1 MKLLLLGG
9 TADARKV
16 TRELDEQG
24 LLQIS
29 DTDKDRLKLIYSIA
43 GLVRSPQ
50 VPCEVISGGFSQ
62 YGGLS
67 VCLKVNG
74 IDAILDVTHP
84 FAEKMSNTAV
94 TAARQCNIPCWRFHR
109 PAWTKQAGDCWQLFE
124 NWQEL
129 IPALAGKKT
138 VLLTA
143 GQLDQSLIDQLVE
156 QAKVTSAEGQTQQ
169 LILRTAAPPRATL
182 PDSIIWI
189 KALGPFKEAD
199 ELALFNEYQ
208 VDVVVSKN
216 SGGAATEAKLTAARK
231 LGVEVMMLQR
241 PTFDAADRQF
251 STVIECVDWLKQH
264 LLKKKTGQ

>member
-24 LLQIS
+24 LLQTSSGSGNGI
-29 DTDKDRLKLIYSIA
+29 KLVYSIA
-43 GLVRSPQ
+43 GLVRMPQ

-62 YGGLS
+62 YGGLQ
-67 VCLKVNG
+67 VYIEENG
-74 IDAILDVTHP
+74 IDGILDVTHP

-94 TAARQCNIPCWRFHR
+94 AAARHSNIPCWRFHR
-109 PAWTKQAGDCWQLFE
+109 PAWTKQADDCWQLFDG
-124 NWQEL
+124 WQEL
-129 IPALAGKKT
+129 IPALVGKKS

-156 QAKVTSAEGQTQQ
+156 QAKVTCIEGESQQ
-169 LILRTAAPPRATL
+169 LILRTAAPPRAEL
-182 PDSIIWI
+182 PDSITWI

-199 ELALFNEYQ
+199 ELALFKEYQ

-216 SGGAATEAKLTAARK
+216 SGGEATEAKLAAARK

-241 PTFDAADRQF
+241 PTFDAADQQF
-251 STVIECVDWLKQH
+251 STVLDCVDWLKQQ
-264 LLKKKTGQ
+264 LVTGLKGN